1 MKKKSG
7 RRKRII
13 GRETK
18 YLLLYAG
25 PAIIYMIVLTLYP
38 IAYNFFL
45 MFRNMDT
52 QHFLNHEFVGL
63 ETIKTVLS
71 EGIVGMAAYNT
82 VFFTVMCTAIQF
94 TVGFLFALLYH
105 RKIKGAGFFKGLVL
119 IGWLIPMTVTG
130 LLFKFMFQTDT
141 GVVNYLLMQSGLI
154 DRPVQWLSQGGSAL
168 WTIILA
174 NCWVGI
180 PFDMVLLSTGLSSI
194 PENVMESASIDGANR
209 MQRFFYITLPMLKP
223 VMCSILVLGVI
234 YTFKVFDLVVV
245 ITGGGPVNATQ
256 MLSTYS
262 YQLAFREFNF
272 SEASV
277 VANLMFALLFFIG
290 LAYLK
295 FVRSD
300 EVMS

>member
-1 MKKKSG
+1 
-7 RRKRII
+7 
-13 GRETK
+13 
-18 YLLLYAG
+18 
-25 PAIIYMIVLTLYP
+25 
-38 IAYNFFL
+38 
-45 MFRNMDT
+45 
-52 QHFLNHEFVGL
+52 
-63 ETIKTVLS
+63 
-71 EGIVGMAAYNT
+71 
-82 VFFTVMCTAIQF
+82 
-94 TVGFLFALLYH
+94 
-105 RKIKGAGFFKGLVL
+105 
-119 IGWLIPMTVTG
+119 
-130 LLFKFMFQTDT
+130 
-141 GVVNYLLMQSGLI
+141 
-154 DRPVQWLSQGGSAL
+154 
-168 WTIILA
+168 
-174 NCWVGI
+174 
-180 PFDMVLLSTGLSSI
+180 
-194 PENVMESASIDGANR
+194 MESASIDGANR